1 MSDYAVQAARWE
13 LALNEGEFMDAGD
26 FLPDWDSASSI
37 RARRTVRID
46 FDLASAELGV
56 ACEELHLALMASIG
70 TGAGRLPRLVTHRE
84 RLEYDADQSDIQ
96 VQLEVTGSSLSM
108 VIDLVTEVV
117 LARVAATSNAL
128 SPARVGDR
136 VWNDR
141 QRVRVEG
148 QELRFPIEAV
158 DLRGMIGDP
167 AVEAA
172 PWFVH
177 WSPGDWTRD
186 FHGAFRLFLNSGSP
200 EINQSIENED
210 PLVLQAI
217 MADAITQLCE
227 GLLRTSDTEDLLAEC
242 DPGTMGSQARSWL
255 DLAWPGRDLSFARS
269 VLDNKPNEFRAALLA
284 AAQTRHAGN

>member
-1 MSDYAVQAARWE
+1 MSDDAVQADRWE
-13 LALNEGEFMDAGD
+13 LALNEGEFTDAGD

-46 FDLASAELGV
+46 SDLASVELGV
-56 ACEELHLALMASIG
+56 PCEELHLALVVSIG
-70 TGAGRLPRLVTHRE
+70 TGAGRLPRLVMLRE
-84 RLEYDADQSDIQ
+84 RLEYDADQPEIQ
-96 VQLEVTGSSLSM
+96 VELAVTGSALSM

-117 LARVAATSNAL
+117 LARAAATSNEL
-128 SPARVGDR
+128 SPAEVGDR
-136 VWNDR
+136 IWNDR
-141 QRVRVEG
+141 HKVRLEG

-158 DLRGMIGDP
+158 DLRGMLGDP
-167 AVEAA
+167 TVEGA

-177 WSPGDWTRD
+177 WNPGDWTRD

-200 EINQSIENED
+200 EIIQSIENED

-255 DLAWPGRDLSFARS
+255 ELAWPGRDLAFARS
-269 VLDNKPNEFRAALLA
+269 VLDTKPNEFRAALLA